1 MAEAAARYPSLA
13 GDYPLTQVREAMV
26 IAYHPQDMRVGK
38 ANNYAKVRNLEAF
51 LDNLP
56 EGSIAA
62 GSTNTL
68 VYSR

>member
-1 MAEAAARYPSLA
+1 VGRCGNHGSKHTM
-13 GDYPLTQVREAMV
+13 REATL
-26 IAYHPQDMRVGK
+26 IAYHPRDMAVGK

-51 LDNLP
+51 FDNPP

-68 VYSR
+68 VYSQ